1 MYQSAL
7 ALAGQMELGRDFV
20 IEGRERTIRI
30 LPTGTE
36 RLANLASSFGG
47 VWARRQWRAEL
58 VRQALAA
65 VHLYQKDKHYLI
77 KDEKIQIIDEY
88 TGRVMPDR
96 SWEHGLHQLIEVKE
110 GCAVTDLNEPLARIS
125 YQRFF
130 RRYLRLAGMTGTARE
145 VRGELSSVYRL
156 AVVPVPT
163 NRPPR
168 RQHQGTRVYP
178 SATAKWDAV
187 VTRIADLQQ
196 RGRPVLVGT
205 RSVVASEHL
214 SRLL

>member
-110 GCAVTDLNEPLARIS
+110 GCP
-125 YQRFF
+125 
-130 RRYLRLAGMTGTARE
+130 
-145 VRGELSSVYRL
+145 
-156 AVVPVPT
+156 
-163 NRPPR
+163 
-168 RQHQGTRVYP
+168 
-178 SATAKWDAV
+178 
-187 VTRIADLQQ
+187 VTRKTGDEKEGTL
-196 RGRPVLVGT
+196 RP
-205 RSVVASEHL
+205 
-214 SRLL
+214 